1 MSIRFNPIMADR
13 PTNETIERNV
23 ACMVNCVVY
32 VVISPFVTLPFLNS
46 SDYSMH
52 DGPGDI
58 NS

>member
-1 MSIRFNPIMADR
+1 MSLRYNPVNVDR
-13 PTNETIERNV
+13 PRNLEIERNV
-23 ACMVNCVVY
+23 ACCVDGVIQ
-32 VVISPFVTLPFLNS
+32 VIISPFAVLPFLNS